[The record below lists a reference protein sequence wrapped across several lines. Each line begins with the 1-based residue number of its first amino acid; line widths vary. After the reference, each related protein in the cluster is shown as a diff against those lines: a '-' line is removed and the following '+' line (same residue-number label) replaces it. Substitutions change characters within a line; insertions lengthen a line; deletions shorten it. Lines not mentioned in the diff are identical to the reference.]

1 MLKLILFI
9 LAMAPLVFFGCL
21 LAKLYEY
28 LLEVSDNPE
37 FIEWEKRQKELRRRR
52 RRKTK

>member
-9 LAMAPLVFFGCL
+9 LVMTPLVFFGCL
-21 LAKLYEY
+21 LARLYEY

-37 FIEWEKRQKELRRRR
+37 FIEWERRQKELRRK
-52 RRKTK
+52 RKTE